1 MFFKSVIHFFQS
13 ILKYFKSILFKEV
26 KVDILILSPE
36 EKYINDIENRFQ
48 KSYENK
54 IVEWSDNIYEEDSV
68 ANYFK
73 NKSQVLCS
81 ILEKKWKSRILF
93 ERTPRGNII
102 MLYDTYT
109 EAFVYYID
117 TSGTPYKLL
126 NAVAMKYVLTFR
138 CRDFFVDEN
147 KIPDG
152 FTSPF
157 IENINMKDANEK
169 NKKVT
174 FFNELTNGVSDD
186 SPFAKLKSR
195 NVVSNDSKK
204 VEEPQKIK
212 IQNRFI
218 SQGKFSNYRFLQK
231 GVPTKKKIN
240 TEVTYKSHKSAKQN
254 YPDNGLGGVCSL
266 LDF

>member
-1 MFFKSVIHFFQS
+1 MLFKSILQFFQS
-13 ILKYFKSILFKEV
+13 VVKYLKSILFKEL
-26 KVDILILSPE
+26 KVNVLILSPE
-36 EKYINDIENRFQ
+36 EKYINDIENKFK

-54 IVEWSDNIYEEDSV
+54 IVEWSDNIYGEDCV
-68 ANYFK
+68 ENFFK
-73 NKSQVLCS
+73 NKSPELCS

-126 NAVAMKYVLTFR
+126 NAVAMKYVLTFH

-147 KIPDG
+147 KIPEG

-157 IENINMKDANEK
+157 IENRNIKDENEK

-174 FFNELTNGVSDD
+174 FFNELTIGVSDD

-195 NVVSNDSKK
+195 NATSNYTKN
-204 VEEPQKIK
+204 VEATKKIK

-218 SQGKFSNYRFLQK
+218 SHGKFSNYSLIQK
-231 GVPTKKKIN
+231 GVPTKKRIDIE
-240 TEVTYKSHKSAKQN
+240 TTYKSHKSKRQT
-254 YPDNGLGGVCSL
+254 YMDGDLGDVCSL
-266 LDF
+266 IDF

>member
-1 MFFKSVIHFFQS
+1 MFFKSIIHFFQS
-13 ILKYFKSILFKEV
+13 IVKYFKSLLFKEV
-26 KVDILILSPE
+26 NVNVLILSAE
-36 EKYINDIENRFQ
+36 DKYINDIENKF
-48 KSYENK
+48 KESYENK
-54 IVEWSDNIYEEDSV
+54 MVEWNDNIYREDCIE
-68 ANYFK
+68 NYFK
-73 NKSQVLCS
+73 NMSQVSCS
-81 ILEKKWKSRILF
+81 VLEKKWKSCILF

-126 NAVAMKYVLTFR
+126 NAVAMKYVLTFH

-157 IENINMKDANEK
+157 IDNRNKKDEIEK
-169 NKKVT
+169 NKKTT

-186 SPFAKLKSR
+186 SPFAKLKTR
-195 NVVSNDSKK
+195 NVSSCEAKK
-204 VEEPQKIK
+204 KEETQKFK

-218 SQGKFSNYRFLQK
+218 SQGKFSNYCFLQK
-231 GVPTKKKIN
+231 VELKTKKIN

-254 YPDNGLGGVCSL
+254 YSDNGLDGVCSL